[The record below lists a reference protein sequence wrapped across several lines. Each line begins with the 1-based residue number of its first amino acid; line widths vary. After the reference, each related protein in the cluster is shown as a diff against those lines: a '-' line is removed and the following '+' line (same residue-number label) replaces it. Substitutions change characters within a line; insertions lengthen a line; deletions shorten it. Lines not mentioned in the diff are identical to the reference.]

1 MWGFIM
7 IEVYLTTVLIGC
19 CSFFGGLVIK
29 QDRERLN
36 ELEEKQREDGNLLH
50 EIKGELKG
58 LNNKVNAIQ
67 EGLDSKINTVIT
79 LIKNGGR
86 EI

>member
-1 MWGFIM
+1 M
-7 IEVYLTTVLIGC
+7 IEVYLTTVLVGC
-19 CSFFGGLVIK
+19 CGFFGGLVVR
-29 QDRERLN
+29 QDRKRVD

-79 LIKNGGR
+79 LIKNGGK
-86 EI
+86 EV